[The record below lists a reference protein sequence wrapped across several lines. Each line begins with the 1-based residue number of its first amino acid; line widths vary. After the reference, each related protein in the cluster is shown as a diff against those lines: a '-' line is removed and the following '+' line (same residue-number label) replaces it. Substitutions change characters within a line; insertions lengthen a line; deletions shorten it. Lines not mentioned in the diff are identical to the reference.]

1 MNKITKIGFSLPLL
15 LGLLL
20 IVTMLACQEAKTT
33 ADAPDSTNTNGQVS
47 TTADTPNS
55 NNTNEQV
62 STETNGDKPQNDAQ
76 NDAQSETR
84 RKQLNA
90 DIQARE
96 QRNNMAGDP
105 QKRAEGDLASEVR
118 SKLEANI
125 PGGNL
130 TVAANKTEVIVSG
143 FVLNQEQLNKIKPL
157 AMEIKG
163 VRSVVVKAA
172 VQL

>member
-20 IVTMLACQEAKTT
+20 TVTISACQEAKTT
-33 ADAPDSTNTNGQVS
+33 ANAPDS
-47 TTADTPNS
+47 ANS
-55 NNTNEQV
+55 NGEV
-62 STETNGDKPQNDAQ
+62 STEKQSDKTQ
-76 NDAQSETR
+76 NDAQSQTR

-96 QRNNMAGDP
+96 QRNNVGGDP
-105 QKRAEGDLASEVR
+105 QKRAKGDLASEVR

-125 PGGNL
+125 PRGKL
-130 TVAANKTEVIVSG
+130 TVAAKNSEVTVSG
-143 FVLNQEQLNKIKPL
+143 VVSNQEQLDKIKPL

-163 VRSVVVKAA
+163 VRTVVVKAI
-172 VQL
+172 VKL

>member
-1 MNKITKIGFSLPLL
+1 MKNMTKVGSTFPLL

-20 IVTMLACQEAKTT
+20 TVTISACQEAKTT
-33 ADAPDSTNTNGQVS
+33 ADAPNLNE
-47 TTADTPNS
+47 
-55 NNTNEQV
+55 TNEQI
-62 STETNGDKPQNDAQ
+62 STETNNDAAQ

-84 RKQLNA
+84 RNQLNA
-90 DIQARE
+90 DIRARE

-125 PGGNL
+125 PDGNL
-130 TVAANKTEVIVSG
+130 TVAANDAEVIVSG
-143 FVLNQEQLNKIKPL
+143 VVSNQEQLDKIKPL

-163 VRSVVVKAA
+163 VRSVVVKADIKP
-172 VQL
+172 

>member
-1 MNKITKIGFSLPLL
+1 MNKITKIGFTLPILL
-15 LGLLL
+15 VFLLT
-20 IVTMLACQEAKTT
+20 VTISACKEVKTT
-33 ADAPDSTNTNGQVS
+33 VDAPNSTNTNGQV
-47 TTADTPNS
+47 
-55 NNTNEQV
+55 V
-62 STETNGDKPQNDAQ
+62 TEKQSDKTQ

-96 QRNNMAGDP
+96 QRNKMGGDT

-125 PGGNL
+125 PRGKI
-130 TVAANKTEVIVSG
+130 TVEAKNAEVTVSG
-143 FVLNQEQLNKIKPL
+143 VVSNQEQLNKIKPL

-163 VRSVVVKAA
+163 VRSVVVKAV
-172 VQL
+172 VQP

>member
-1 MNKITKIGFSLPLL
+1 MNKITKIGFTLPLL
-15 LGLLL
+15 LGVL
-20 IVTMLACQEAKTT
+20 ITVTISACQETKTT
-33 ADAPDSTNTNGQVS
+33 ADAPNSTNTNGQI
-47 TTADTPNS
+47 A
-55 NNTNEQV
+55 
-62 STETNGDKPQNDAQ
+62 TEKQSDKTQ

-96 QRNNMAGDP
+96 QRNKMGGDT

-125 PGGNL
+125 PRGKI
-130 TVAANKTEVIVSG
+130 TVEAKNAEVTVSG
-143 FVLNQEQLNKIKPL
+143 VVSNQEQLDKIKPL

-163 VRSVVVKAA
+163 VRSVVVKA
-172 VQL
+172 VIKS

>member
-1 MNKITKIGFSLPLL
+1 MNKITKIGFTLPLL
-15 LGLLL
+15 LGILLT
-20 IVTMLACQEAKTT
+20 VTISACKEAKIT
-33 ADAPDSTNTNGQVS
+33 ADAPKSTNNNGQV
-47 TTADTPNS
+47 
-55 NNTNEQV
+55 V
-62 STETNGDKPQNDAQ
+62 TEKQSDKTQ

-96 QRNNMAGDP
+96 QRNNMGGDT

-125 PGGNL
+125 PRGKL
-130 TVAANKTEVIVSG
+130 TVEAKNSEITVSG
-143 FVLNQEQLNKIKPL
+143 AVSNQEQLNKIKPL

-163 VRSVVVKAA
+163 VRSVVVKA
-172 VQL
+172 VVKP

>member
-1 MNKITKIGFSLPLL
+1 MNKITKIGFNPPLL

-20 IVTMLACQEAKTT
+20 TVTISACQEAKTT
-33 ADAPDSTNTNGQVS
+33 ADAPKSTDTNGQVS
-47 TTADTPNS
+47 TEKQS
-55 NNTNEQV
+55 NKT
-62 STETNGDKPQNDAQ
+62 QNDAESQ
-76 NDAQSETR
+76 TR

-96 QRNNMAGDP
+96 KRNNVGGDP

-125 PGGNL
+125 PRGSL
-130 TVAANKTEVIVSG
+130 TVEAKNSEITISGVVS
-143 FVLNQEQLNKIKPL
+143 NQEQLDKIKPL

-163 VRSVVVKAA
+163 VRSVVVKA
-172 VQL
+172 VIKS